1 VSGAPSIVVAAGG
14 TGGHVVPAL
23 AFAEALKEAGAS
35 VRWVG
40 ARRGVETRLVPQAGW
55 PLLALDL
62 RPWRGRWYRPI
73 VFVPL
78 LLAALV
84 PLGRFFRRVR
94 PGAVVAFGGYASAA
108 AALAA
113 LLFRRPLVLHE
124 QNLVPGWTSRLF
136 APWAR
141 LVFVADRDVLA
152 GHGRVRAVGVPVRR
166 AFLDLPPP
174 EVRFQDRRGPL
185 RLLVLGGSQG
195 ARSLNRLVPE
205 ALGLLPDPRNLT
217 VVHQTGPAGLEETRA
232 RYARAGIEAE
242 LAPFFDDMPERYA
255 AADLALCRAG
265 AATLAELAAVGLGA
279 VLVPFPHAVD
289 DHQRA
294 NALRH
299 AEAGAA
305 QVVDERHLDAA
316 RLAAVLA
323 PLLAGRETL
332 LAMAVRARTRA
343 RPEASA
349 IMAGEVLGL
358 CGVRVAGETN
368 P

>member
-1 VSGAPSIVVAAGG
+1 
-14 TGGHVVPAL
+14 
-23 AFAEALKEAGAS
+23 
-35 VRWVG
+35 
-40 ARRGVETRLVPQAGW
+40 
-55 PLLALDL
+55 
-62 RPWRGRWYRPI
+62 
-73 VFVPL
+73 
-78 LLAALV
+78 
-84 PLGRFFRRVR
+84 
-94 PGAVVAFGGYASAA
+94 
-108 AALAA
+108 
-113 LLFRRPLVLHE
+113 
-124 QNLVPGWTSRLF
+124 
-136 APWAR
+136 
-141 LVFVADRDVLA
+141 
-152 GHGRVRAVGVPVRR
+152 
-166 AFLDLPPP
+166 
-174 EVRFQDRRGPL
+174 
-185 RLLVLGGSQG
+185 
-195 ARSLNRLVPE
+195 
-205 ALGLLPDPRNLT
+205 
-217 VVHQTGPAGLEETRA
+217 
-232 RYARAGIEAE
+232 
-242 LAPFFDDMPERYA
+242 
-255 AADLALCRAG
+255 
-265 AATLAELAAVGLGA
+265 